1 MLKLIGSTLLMAIYL
16 FTVILIL
23 IFYAFKM
30 LIDAILSEVVTV
42 FAKLSCKTRQYQI
55 VTSVGC
61 DASQGC

>member
-42 FAKLSCKTRQYQI
+42 FAKLSKRFGIQPP
-55 VTSVGC
+55 
-61 DASQGC
+61 DL